1 MADIE
6 KLDGQSGSLRVLFVV
21 WEWLEKFVAAFWTGL
36 GWPHAVLAIVILIVF
51 LFKKE
56 LQGLIPRIT
65 AVGASGVSLSPDVI
79 PSQQPATKDDI
90 KATSGDAE
98 KPGVEFPT
106 LLKITS
112 DSVDEAIRVLGD
124 ADAELIFL
132 KVQLSYWKAM
142 YIFENFYSSIFGGQI
157 KILRFLNGF
166 GSIGC
171 SYEKVQELWEE
182 YVRVHIPTI
191 ESWGF
196 EAYLKFL
203 FEAGLLDRKGETL
216 VISVLGSEFL
226 IWMTKFRKLDAR
238 PM

>member
-79 PSQQPATKDDI
+79 SSQQSATEGDI
-90 KATSGDAE
+90 KAMSGDAE
-98 KPGVEFPT
+98 RPGLEFPV

-112 DSVDEAIRVLGD
+112 DSVDEALRTLSG
-124 ADAELIFL
+124 ADAELSFL
-132 KVQLSYWKAM
+132 KGQLSYWKAM

-166 GSIGC
+166 GLFGC
-171 SYEKVQELWEE
+171 SYEKVRELWEE
-182 YVRVHIPTI
+182 YVRAHVPNI

-196 EAYLKFL
+196 ETYLKFVV
-203 FEAGLLDRKGETL
+203 ETGLAERKGDML
-216 VISVLGSEFL
+216 VITGLGSEFL
-226 IWMTKFRKLDAR
+226 IWMTKFRKLDAK